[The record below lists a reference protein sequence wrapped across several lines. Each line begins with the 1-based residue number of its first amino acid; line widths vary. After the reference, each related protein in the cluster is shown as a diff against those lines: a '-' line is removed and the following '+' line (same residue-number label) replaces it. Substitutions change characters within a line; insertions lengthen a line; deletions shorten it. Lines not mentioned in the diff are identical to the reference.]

1 MALHKTRAVVIGRRA
16 FGESDRLVDFYTH
29 DHGKVRGIARRAR
42 RPRSRFG
49 SALELFTLGEMVF
62 FDTGRSELVSVDH
75 FDIVR
80 SFVGVREHLERLGQG
95 AWAVE
100 VVSRLCAD
108 RDPQP
113 ALFALLVRTLEAMES
128 TRRPARVAVCFGLRA
143 VDLLGH
149 RPRID
154 RCVSCGRLH
163 PFPDAALD
171 MVAGG
176 LVCTACRP
184 GADAIPLS
192 GGLVGTLKRL
202 RMLAWEEALRLPL
215 AADLDDELA
224 TVLEGLLAR
233 LMGRY
238 PLSSRFL
245 AQTRR
250 SASLVSEPAPPFE

>member
-16 FGESDRLVDFYTH
+16 FGESDRLVDFYTR
-29 DHGKVRGIARRAR
+29 DYGKVRGIARAAR
-42 RPRSRFG
+42 RARSRFG

-62 FDTGRSELVSVDH
+62 FDTGRSELVQVDH

-80 SFVGVREHLERLGQG
+80 PFVRVREHLERLGQG

-100 VVSRLCAD
+100 VVARLSAD
-108 RDPQP
+108 RDPHP
-113 ALFALLVRTLEAMES
+113 ALFALLVRALTALETA
-128 TRRPARVAVCFGLRA
+128 RQPARVAVCFGLRA

-149 RPRID
+149 RPRLD
-154 RCVSCGRLH
+154 RCLSCGRLH

-171 MVAGG
+171 VTAGG
-176 LVCTACRP
+176 LVCAACRP
-184 GADAIPLS
+184 GADAMSLS

-202 RMLAWEEALRLPL
+202 RTLSWDEALRLQLATPLDAEL
-215 AADLDDELA
+215 AA
-224 TVLEGLLAR
+224 VLEGMMAR

-245 AQTRR
+245 TQTRR
-250 SASLVSEPAPPFE
+250 SLSMVAEPTPPPS